1 MAREELPRRVEG
13 YLLELM
19 DQFPVVAIVGPRQ
32 AGKSTLARRIMPRL
46 KAGLYLDLELPSDL
60 AKLRDP
66 EAYLSMNAAATVCI
80 DEVQRF
86 PDLFPLLRDAGVLRC
101 ELPADAERIRL

>member
-46 KAGLYLDLELPSDL
+46 KAGLYLDLELHSDL

-66 EAYLSMNAAATVCI
+66 EAYLSMNATATVCI

-86 PDLFPLLRDAGVLRC
+86 PFLFPLLRAAGVLRC